1 MVHKETIRRIDALV
15 GSILCFVLTL
25 HRRSADWLK
34 RSRDAADAPIQKVL
48 FLKLIE
54 QGATVLAAPAIRR
67 AVERVG
73 RENVYFLVF
82 RENRPILDLLELVPA
97 ENVLEI
103 RHESF
108 LQFVGDALRALRRI
122 RREQVDTVIDMEFL
136 ARAPALLAYL
146 SGAKRRVGLHRFTSE
161 GPYRGDLM
169 THRVQHNP
177 YLHTSVAYHVLVEAL
192 DQDAADIPLVKLRAK
207 RTLPLP
213 RFVPTAQDLTRV
225 RAIVEERAGVVRP
238 DQALVLLNPNTG
250 DLLPLRMWPAERFVE
265 LGKRILADNPRTIV
279 VITGAPS
286 EQEGAEAVCRSI
298 GSDRAIS
305 VAGSTSLRDVLVLYA
320 MADVLVTN
328 DSGPGHF
335 ASLTDI
341 DNIVLFGPETPRLFG
356 PLGPHARPLT
366 AELACSPCVNAFNH
380 RFSPCKNNVCM
391 QSIGVEE
398 VYREVLSALEARRAR
413 SAAAPRPELSVLEA
427 AS

>member
-1 MVHKETIRRIDALV
+1 MNKETIRRIDAFV

-25 HRRSADWLK
+25 HRRVSDWLG
-34 RSRDAADAPIQKVL
+34 SRTQSPIRKVL

-103 RHESF
+103 RHASF
-108 LQFVGDALRALRRI
+108 LQFAGDALRSLRRI

-146 SGAKRRVGLHRFTSE
+146 SGASRRVGLHRFTSE

-192 DQDAADIPLVKLRAK
+192 DEDPTDVPLVKLRTK
-207 RTLPLP
+207 RALAVP
-213 RFVPTAQDLTRV
+213 RFTPSAEDLARV
-225 RAIVEERAGVVRP
+225 RSIVEERAGTVRP
-238 DQALVLLNPNTG
+238 DQTMIVLNPNTG

-265 LGKRILADNPRTIV
+265 LGKRILANIPRSIV

-286 EQEGAEAVCRSI
+286 EQEGAEAVCRDI
-298 GSDRAIS
+298 GSERVIS
-305 VAGSTSLRDVLVLYA
+305 VAGATSLRDVLVLYA

-356 PLGPHARPLT
+356 PLGPHAHALT

-391 QSIGVEE
+391 QSISVEE
-398 VYREVLSALEARRAR
+398 VYREVVSAVAARRAR
-413 SAAAPRPELSVLEA
+413 NQPASIPDIAVLEA